1 MNSSNIKRYGGVT
14 VFIVAVVICALFFV
28 QVLALMQ
35 GYSDNISDQA
45 VERARFLTRKQA
57 DALKNKYTELKLKTE
72 LFAEGMNGY
81 GEEKVA
87 DFLTSGDLS
96 RFFDDESFVDMLYY
110 KDGSLYLYTGE
121 LAGDYAELNA
131 LVGSTHCVASRLFQY
146 ANRVM
151 SFGLYCPVQNSE
163 VQAVVALYDYIGVS
177 LAACLPKTDETV
189 TLAQFVL
196 LCKQD
201 GRVIDKYITNSD
213 MSEFVVNETVQK
225 GLLSTMVSDQTAY
238 KTLIDL
244 VNNGENGAQVVRIQ
258 TEEYA
263 VVVDNI
269 GAENSGLFLLN
280 MYKLS
285 DVCGRGF
292 EMMSQIVV
300 TLAGLCCMIAALCLF
315 FFINKRATD
324 KLLYNVE
331 MVNADLDCSTPKKF
345 DHDVGDLMRRH
356 KTSKFALVSAQINNF
371 NYIEER
377 FGDSVAHGLLS
388 HMRNVCQ
395 NAVLLGETYSYTG
408 DGEFNLLVNYKNRKE
423 LESRL
428 SAIYRT
434 TSDFEEF
441 AEGEYTITMTF
452 CVYEIDRAADKTVR
466 QMRDKLRLVQRS
478 ALLRNGTFSINYY
491 GDVTDRDY
499 FKRAEIEGRMENALE
514 NSEFHLFYQPKFN
527 LHRNDMDGSE
537 ILVRW
542 FDPKIGSYR
551 QPGEFLPVFEENG
564 FISKLD
570 RFVFFRACQNIA
582 ESAAAHKRTYPVSVN
597 VSRVTAI
604 QSDFLDYYKRIKAK
618 FNIPDKFVTLEFTES
633 FAFENYEYL
642 SRIINELHQAGFLCS
657 LDDFGTGYSSYN
669 VLKTLD
675 MDEIKLD
682 KFFLERGSDAERDRL
697 LLSGT
702 IDIVKRMNIKVTQE
716 GVETKDDYERLVALG
731 CDVIQGFYFSKPMKY
746 VDYREFVKQNFGE

>member
-1 MNSSNIKRYGGVT
+1 MNSNIKRYG
-14 VFIVAVVICALFFV
+14 AVVLFIAAVAICALFFL

-45 VERARFLTRKQA
+45 VERSRFLTAKQA
-57 DALKNKYTELKLKTE
+57 DIIKNKYTSLKLKTK
-72 LFAEGMNGY
+72 LFAERMNGY
-81 GEEKVA
+81 QSDKIS
-87 DFLTSGDLS
+87 DFLTSGELS
-96 RFFDDESFVDMLYY
+96 HYFDDESFVDMLYY
-110 KDGSLYLYTGE
+110 KDGKLYSYKGQIDESYEE
-121 LAGDYAELNA
+121 LDLLRGNN
-131 LVGSTHCVASRLFQY
+131 VCVASKLFQY

-151 SFGLYCPVQNSE
+151 SFGLYCPVENSD
-163 VQAVVALYDYIGVS
+163 VQAVVAVYDYIAVS
-177 LAACLPKTDETV
+177 LSACFPKTDDNV
-189 TLAQFVL
+189 KLAQFVL
-196 LCKQD
+196 LCKHD
-201 GRVIDKYITNSD
+201 GLVIDKYVFNED
-213 MSEFVVNETVQK
+213 MNGYIVSETVQK
-225 GLLSTMVSDQTAY
+225 GLLNRLATKQEAY
-238 KTLIDL
+238 NNLTDL
-244 VNNGENGAQVVRIQ
+244 VNNGNSGEQVIVIG
-258 TEEYA
+258 TDDYA
-263 VVVDNI
+263 FVVKNLGV
-269 GAENSGLFLLN
+269 ENSGLFLLN
-280 MYKLS
+280 LYKLS
-285 DVCGRGF
+285 DVYGSGF
-292 EMMSQIVV
+292 EMINQIVV
-300 TLAGLCCMIAALCLF
+300 TLAGLCLMTVILCLF

-345 DHDVGDLMRRH
+345 DYDVGDIMRRH
-356 KTSKFALVSAQINNF
+356 KASKFALVSAQINNF

-377 FGDSVAHGLLS
+377 FGYSVAHGLLS

-441 AEGEYTITMTF
+441 AEGEYKITMTF

-542 FDPKIGSYR
+542 FDPKIGAYR
-551 QPGEFLPVFEENG
+551 QPSEFLPVFEENG
-564 FISKLD
+564 FIAKLD
-570 RFVFFRACQNIA
+570 KFVFYRACQNIA

-604 QSDFLDYYKRIKAK
+604 QSDFLDYYKRIKTK

-682 KFFLERGSDAERDRL
+682 KFFLERGSSAERDLL

-702 IDIVKRMNIKVTQE
+702 IDIVKKMNIKVTQE
-716 GVETKDDYERLVALG
+716 GVETKEDYDRLVALG

-746 VDYREFVKQNFGE
+746 VDYREFIKQNFGE

>member
-1 MNSSNIKRYGGVT
+1 MNSNIKRYG
-14 VFIVAVVICALFFV
+14 AVVLFIAAVAICALFFL

-35 GYSDNISDQA
+35 GYSDNISQQA
-45 VERARFLTRKQA
+45 VERSRFLTAKQA
-57 DALKNKYTELKLKTE
+57 DIIKNKYTALKLKTK
-72 LFAEGMNGY
+72 LFAERMNGY
-81 GEEKVA
+81 QSDKIS
-87 DFLTSGDLS
+87 DFLTSGELS
-96 RFFDDESFVDMLYY
+96 HYFDDESFVDMLYY
-110 KDGSLYLYTGE
+110 KDGKLYSYKGQIDESYEE
-121 LAGDYAELNA
+121 LDLLRGNN
-131 LVGSTHCVASRLFQY
+131 VCVASKLFQY

-151 SFGLYCPVQNSE
+151 SFGLYCPVENSD
-163 VQAVVALYDYIGVS
+163 VQAVVAVYDYIAVS
-177 LAACLPKTDETV
+177 LSACFPKTDDNIK
-189 TLAQFVL
+189 LAQFVL
-196 LCKQD
+196 LCKHD
-201 GRVIDKYITNSD
+201 GLVIDKYVFNED
-213 MSEFVVNETVQK
+213 MNGYIVSETVQK
-225 GLLSTMVSDQTAY
+225 GLLNRLATKQEAY
-238 KTLIDL
+238 NNLTDL
-244 VNNGENGAQVVRIQ
+244 VNNGNSGEQVIVIG
-258 TEEYA
+258 TDDYA
-263 VVVDNI
+263 FVVKNLGV
-269 GAENSGLFLLN
+269 ENSGLFLLN
-280 MYKLS
+280 LYKLS
-285 DVCGRGF
+285 DVYGSGF
-292 EMMSQIVV
+292 EMINQIVV
-300 TLAGLCCMIAALCLF
+300 TLAGLCFMTVILCLF

-345 DHDVGDLMRRH
+345 DYDVGDIMRRH
-356 KTSKFALVSAQINNF
+356 KASKFALVSAQINNF

-377 FGDSVAHGLLS
+377 FGYSVAHGLLS

-395 NAVLLGETYSYTG
+395 NAVLIGETYSYTG
-408 DGEFNLLVNYKNRKE
+408 DGEFNLLVNYKSRKD

-428 SAIYRT
+428 SSLYRA
-434 TSDFEEF
+434 TSCFEDFSED
-441 AEGEYTITMTF
+441 EYKITMAF

-466 QMRDKLRLVQRS
+466 QMREKLRIVQRS
-478 ALLRNGTFSINYY
+478 ALLKNGTFSINYY

-527 LHRNDMDGSE
+527 IRRNDMDGSE

-551 QPGEFLPVFEENG
+551 QPSEFLPVFEENG
-564 FISKLD
+564 FIAKLD
-570 RFVFFRACQNIA
+570 KFVFYRACQNIA

-604 QSDFLDYYKRIKAK
+604 QSDFLDYYKRIKTK
-618 FNIPDKFVTLEFTES
+618 FSVPDNFVTLEFTES

-682 KFFLERGSDAERDRL
+682 KFFLERGSSAERDLL

-702 IDIVKRMNIKVTQE
+702 IDIVKKMNIKVTQE
-716 GVETKDDYERLVALG
+716 GVETKDDYERLVTLG

-746 VDYREFVKQNFGE
+746 VDYREFIKQNFGE

>member
-1 MNSSNIKRYGGVT
+1 MNSNIKRYG
-14 VFIVAVVICALFFV
+14 AVVLFIAAVAICALFFV

-35 GYSDNISDQA
+35 GYSDNISQQA
-45 VERARFLTRKQA
+45 VERSRFLTAKQA
-57 DALKNKYTELKLKTE
+57 DIIKNKYTSLKLKTK
-72 LFAEGMNGY
+72 LFAERMNGY
-81 GEEKVA
+81 QSDKIS
-87 DFLTSGDLS
+87 DFLTSGELS
-96 RFFDDESFVDMLYY
+96 HYFDDESFVDMLYY
-110 KDGSLYLYTGE
+110 KDGKLYSYKGQIEESYEE
-121 LAGDYAELNA
+121 LDLLRGNN
-131 LVGSTHCVASRLFQY
+131 VCVASKLFQY

-151 SFGLYCPVQNSE
+151 SFGLYCPVENSD
-163 VQAVVALYDYIGVS
+163 VQAVVAVYDYIAVS
-177 LAACLPKTDETV
+177 LSACFPKTDDNV
-189 TLAQFVL
+189 KLAQFVL
-196 LCKQD
+196 LCKHD
-201 GRVIDKYITNSD
+201 GLVIDKYVFNED
-213 MSEFVVNETVQK
+213 MNGYIVSETVQK
-225 GLLSTMVSDQTAY
+225 GLLNRLATKQEAY
-238 KTLIDL
+238 NNLTDL
-244 VNNGENGAQVVRIQ
+244 VNNGNSGEQVIVIG
-258 TEEYA
+258 TDDYA
-263 VVVDNI
+263 FVVKNLGV
-269 GAENSGLFLLN
+269 ENSGLFLLN
-280 MYKLS
+280 LYKLS
-285 DVCGRGF
+285 DVYGSGF
-292 EMMSQIVV
+292 EMINQIVV
-300 TLAGLCCMIAALCLF
+300 TLAGLCLMTVILCLF

-345 DHDVGDLMRRH
+345 DYDVGDIMRRH
-356 KTSKFALVSAQINNF
+356 KASKFALVSAQINNF
-371 NYIEER
+371 NYLEER
-377 FGDSVAHGLLS
+377 FGDTVAHELLT
-388 HMRNVCQ
+388 HMRNVIQ
-395 NAVLLGETYSYTG
+395 NGVLLGETYSYTN
-408 DGEFNLLVNYKNRKE
+408 DGEFNLLLNYKSRKD

-428 SAIYRT
+428 SSLYRA
-434 TSDFEEF
+434 TSCFEDFSED
-441 AEGEYTITMTF
+441 EYKITMAF

-466 QMRDKLRLVQRS
+466 QMREKLRIVQRS

-542 FDPKIGSYR
+542 FDPKIGAYR
-551 QPGEFLPVFEENG
+551 QPSEFLPVFEENG
-564 FISKLD
+564 FIAKLD
-570 RFVFFRACQNIA
+570 KFVFYRACQNIA
-582 ESAAAHKRTYPVSVN
+582 ESAAAHKRTYPISVN

-604 QSDFLDYYKRIKAK
+604 QSDFLDYYKRIKTK

-682 KFFLERGSDAERDRL
+682 KFFLERGSSAERDLL

-702 IDIVKRMNIKVTQE
+702 IDIVKKMNIKVTQE
-716 GVETKDDYERLVALG
+716 GVETKEDYDRLVALG

-746 VDYREFVKQNFGE
+746 VDYREFIKQNFGE

>member
-1 MNSSNIKRYGGVT
+1 MNSNIKRYG
-14 VFIVAVVICALFFV
+14 AVVLFIAAVAICALFFL

-35 GYSDNISDQA
+35 GYSDNISQQA
-45 VERARFLTRKQA
+45 VERSRFLTAKQA
-57 DALKNKYTELKLKTE
+57 DIIKNKYTALKLKTK
-72 LFAEGMNGY
+72 LFAERMNGY
-81 GEEKVA
+81 QSDKIS
-87 DFLTSGDLS
+87 DFLTSGELS
-96 RFFDDESFVDMLYY
+96 HYFDDESFVDMLYY
-110 KDGSLYLYTGE
+110 KDDKLYSYKGQIDESYEE
-121 LAGDYAELNA
+121 LDLLRGNN
-131 LVGSTHCVASRLFQY
+131 VCVASKLFQY

-151 SFGLYCPVQNSE
+151 SFGLYCPVENSD
-163 VQAVVALYDYIGVS
+163 VQAVVAVYDYIAVS
-177 LAACLPKTDETV
+177 LSACFPKTDDNV
-189 TLAQFVL
+189 KLAQFVL
-196 LCKQD
+196 LCKHD
-201 GRVIDKYITNSD
+201 GLVIDKYVFNED
-213 MSEFVVNETVQK
+213 MNGYIVSETVQK
-225 GLLSTMVSDQTAY
+225 GLLNRLATKQEAY
-238 KTLIDL
+238 NNLTDL
-244 VNNGENGAQVVRIQ
+244 VNNGNSGEQVIVIG
-258 TEEYA
+258 TDDYA
-263 VVVDNI
+263 FVVKNLGV
-269 GAENSGLFLLN
+269 ENSGLFLLN
-280 MYKLS
+280 LYKLS
-285 DVCGRGF
+285 DVYGSGF
-292 EMMSQIVV
+292 EMINQIVV
-300 TLAGLCCMIAALCLF
+300 TLAGLCLMTVILCLF

-345 DHDVGDLMRRH
+345 DYDVGDIMRRH
-356 KTSKFALVSAQINNF
+356 KASKFALVSAQINNF
-371 NYIEER
+371 NYLEER
-377 FGDSVAHGLLS
+377 FGDTVAHELLT
-388 HMRNVCQ
+388 HMRNVIQ
-395 NAVLLGETYSYTG
+395 NGVLLGETYSYTN
-408 DGEFNLLVNYKNRKE
+408 DGEFNLLLNYKSRKD

-428 SAIYRT
+428 SSLYRA
-434 TSDFEEF
+434 TSCFEDFSED
-441 AEGEYTITMTF
+441 EYKITMAF

-466 QMRDKLRLVQRS
+466 QMREKLRIVQRS

-542 FDPKIGSYR
+542 FDPKIGAYR
-551 QPGEFLPVFEENG
+551 QPSEFLPVFEENG
-564 FISKLD
+564 FIAKLD
-570 RFVFFRACQNIA
+570 KFVFYRACQNIA

-604 QSDFLDYYKRIKAK
+604 QSDFLDYYKRIKTK

-682 KFFLERGSDAERDRL
+682 KFFLERGSSAERDLL

-702 IDIVKRMNIKVTQE
+702 IDIVKKMNIKVTQE
-716 GVETKDDYERLVALG
+716 GVETKDDYERLVTLG

-746 VDYREFVKQNFGE
+746 VDYREFIKQNFGE

>member
-1 MNSSNIKRYGGVT
+1 MNSNIKRYG
-14 VFIVAVVICALFFV
+14 AVVLFIAAVAICALFFL

-35 GYSDNISDQA
+35 GYSDNISQQA
-45 VERARFLTRKQA
+45 VERSRFLTAKQA
-57 DALKNKYTELKLKTE
+57 DIIKNKYTALKLKTK
-72 LFAEGMNGY
+72 LFAERMNGY
-81 GEEKVA
+81 QSDKIS
-87 DFLTSGDLS
+87 DFLTSGELS
-96 RFFDDESFVDMLYY
+96 HYFDDESFVDMLYY
-110 KDGSLYLYTGE
+110 KDGKLYSYKGQIDESYEE
-121 LAGDYAELNA
+121 LDLLRGNN
-131 LVGSTHCVASRLFQY
+131 VCVASKLFQY

-151 SFGLYCPVQNSE
+151 SFGLYCPVENSD
-163 VQAVVALYDYIGVS
+163 VQAVVAVYDYIAVS
-177 LAACLPKTDETV
+177 LSACFPKTDDNV
-189 TLAQFVL
+189 KLAQFVL
-196 LCKQD
+196 LCKHD
-201 GRVIDKYITNSD
+201 GLVIDKYVFNED
-213 MSEFVVNETVQK
+213 MNGYIVSETVQK
-225 GLLSTMVSDQTAY
+225 GLLNRLATKQEAY
-238 KTLIDL
+238 NNLTDL
-244 VNNGENGAQVVRIQ
+244 VNNGNSGEQVIVIG
-258 TEEYA
+258 TDDYA
-263 VVVDNI
+263 FIVKNLGV
-269 GAENSGLFLLN
+269 ENSGLFLLN
-280 MYKLS
+280 LYKLS
-285 DVCGRGF
+285 DVYGSGF
-292 EMMSQIVV
+292 EMINQIVV
-300 TLAGLCCMIAALCLF
+300 TLAGLCFMTVIICLF

-345 DHDVGDLMRRH
+345 DYDVGDIMRRH
-356 KTSKFALVSAQINNF
+356 KASKFALVSAQINNF

-377 FGDSVAHGLLS
+377 FGDTVAHELLT
-388 HMRNVCQ
+388 HMRNVIQ
-395 NAVLLGETYSYTG
+395 NGVLLGETYSYTN
-408 DGEFNLLVNYKNRKE
+408 DGEFNLLLNYKSRKD

-428 SAIYRT
+428 SSLYRA
-434 TSDFEEF
+434 TSCFEDFSED
-441 AEGEYTITMTF
+441 EYKITMAF

-466 QMRDKLRLVQRS
+466 QMREKLRIVQRS

-542 FDPKIGSYR
+542 FDPKIGAYR
-551 QPGEFLPVFEENG
+551 QPSEFLPVFEENG
-564 FISKLD
+564 FIAKLD
-570 RFVFFRACQNIA
+570 KFVFYRACQNIA

-604 QSDFLDYYKRIKAK
+604 QSDFLDYYKRIKTK

-682 KFFLERGSDAERDRL
+682 KFFLERGSSAERDLL

-702 IDIVKRMNIKVTQE
+702 IDIVKKMNIKVTQE
-716 GVETKDDYERLVALG
+716 GVETKDDYERLVTLG

-746 VDYREFVKQNFGE
+746 VDYREFIKQNFGE

>member
-1 MNSSNIKRYGGVT
+1 MNSNIKRYG
-14 VFIVAVVICALFFV
+14 AVVLFIAAVSICALFFV

-35 GYSDNISDQA
+35 GYSDNISQQA
-45 VERARFLTRKQA
+45 VERSRFLTAKQA
-57 DALKNKYTELKLKTE
+57 DIIKNKYTALKLKTK
-72 LFAEGMNGY
+72 LFAERMNGY
-81 GEEKVA
+81 QSDKIS
-87 DFLTSGDLS
+87 DFLTSGELS
-96 RFFDDESFVDMLYY
+96 HYFDDESFVDMLYY
-110 KDGSLYLYTGE
+110 KDGKLYSYKGQIEESYEE
-121 LAGDYAELNA
+121 LDLLRGNN
-131 LVGSTHCVASRLFQY
+131 VCVASKLFQY

-151 SFGLYCPVQNSE
+151 SFGLYCPVENSD
-163 VQAVVALYDYIGVS
+163 VQAVVAVYDYIAVS
-177 LAACLPKTDETV
+177 LSACFPKTDDNV
-189 TLAQFVL
+189 KLAQFVL
-196 LCKQD
+196 LCKHD
-201 GRVIDKYITNSD
+201 GLVIDKYVFNED
-213 MSEFVVNETVQK
+213 MNGYIVSETVQK
-225 GLLSTMVSDQTAY
+225 GLLNRLATKQEAY
-238 KTLIDL
+238 NNLTDL
-244 VNNGENGAQVVRIQ
+244 VNNGNSGEQVIVIG
-258 TEEYA
+258 TDDYA
-263 VVVDNI
+263 FVVKNLGV
-269 GAENSGLFLLN
+269 ENSGLFLLN
-280 MYKLS
+280 LYKLS
-285 DVCGRGF
+285 DVYGSGF
-292 EMMSQIVV
+292 EMINQIVV
-300 TLAGLCCMIAALCLF
+300 TLAGLCFMTVIICLF

-345 DHDVGDLMRRH
+345 DYDVGDIMRRH
-356 KTSKFALVSAQINNF
+356 KASKFALVSAQINNF
-371 NYIEER
+371 NYLEER
-377 FGDSVAHGLLS
+377 FGDTVAHELLT
-388 HMRNVCQ
+388 HMRNVIQ
-395 NAVLLGETYSYTG
+395 NGVLLGETYSYTN
-408 DGEFNLLVNYKNRKE
+408 DGEFNLLLNYKNRKE

-428 SAIYRT
+428 SSLYRA
-434 TSDFEEF
+434 TSCFEDFSED
-441 AEGEYTITMTF
+441 EYKITMAF

-542 FDPKIGSYR
+542 FDPKIGAYR
-551 QPGEFLPVFEENG
+551 QPSEFLPVFEENG
-564 FISKLD
+564 FIAKLD
-570 RFVFFRACQNIA
+570 KFVFYRACQNIA

-604 QSDFLDYYKRIKAK
+604 QSDFLDYYKRIKTK

-682 KFFLERGSDAERDRL
+682 KFFLERGSSAERDLL

-702 IDIVKRMNIKVTQE
+702 IDIVKKMNIKVTQE
-716 GVETKDDYERLVALG
+716 GVETKDDYERLVTLG

-746 VDYREFVKQNFGE
+746 VDYREFIKQNFGE